1 MLISYRTSTQAI
13 KSPGAGAKV
22 TFAEL
27 PPPPPPPQQPSSDG
41 QNKENDQP
49 DEPMPPQEDEEK
61 QFEAPQNNGKKNG
74 VVGVDNDDGQAK
86 IIPWRAQLRKTNS
99 TLNLLE

>member
-1 MLISYRTSTQAI
+1 M
-13 KSPGAGAKV
+13 

-27 PPPPPPPQQPSSDG
+27 PSPPSSDE

-49 DEPMPPQEDEEK
+49 DEPMPEPEDEEK
-61 QFEAPQNNGKKNG
+61 QFEAPPPQPAPQQQSNGNK
-74 VVGVDNDDGQAK
+74 VGGAEGDDGQAK